1 MVLPPDE
8 LDALLRFL
16 DRQWMPPAVQRAYDR
31 LVAERY
37 SRQAAETRLSDLEQR
52 LRAAAA
58 QPRPMTPDPGED
70 TAAPGV
76 EPDPAKDVA

>member
-52 LRAAAA
+52 LRRG
-58 QPRPMTPDPGED
+58 P
-70 TAAPGV
+70 
-76 EPDPAKDVA
+76 

>member
-1 MVLPPDE
+1 MALPPDE
-8 LDALLRFL
+8 LDALLTFL

-31 LVAERY
+31 LAAERY
-37 SRQAAETRLSDLEQR
+37 GRQAVETRLSDLEQR

-70 TAAPGV
+70 AAAPAA
-76 EPDPAKDVA
+76 EPDPAE